1 MKLEDIE
8 NAKFV
13 IEDIMIERRLDGFS
27 EIEFSVVDSGASG
40 LSIKIK
46 TNDITD
52 KEKIKRLMVDEYRTF
67 LFSFGQ
73 VDDIIKVGDIL

>member
-27 EIEFSVVDSGASG
+27 EIEFSVADSGASG

-67 LFSFGQ
+67 LFSFEQ
-73 VDDIIKVGDIL
+73 VDDIIKIGDIL